1 MTASTAPVVII
12 IAGPNGAGK
21 TTASKEILR
30 KELSVREFVNADWI
44 ARGLSGFSPE
54 TAAIAA
60 GRVMLERLRL
70 LAREKSSFAFETTL
84 ASRTF
89 VRWIRQLREQG
100 YRSQLIYLWV
110 PDPALCLERVRTR
123 VSLGGHDVPE
133 ETIRRRFESSLQNLF
148 QLYLPLVDVWEVYDS
163 SKIGQRKLIAQGA
176 RDGCEQVMLP
186 QYWQRL
192 KANYGKPDGQ

>member
-1 MTASTAPVVII
+1 MAVSSAPVVII

-21 TTASKEILR
+21 TTASEEILR
-30 KELSVREFVNADWI
+30 RELSVREFVNADWI
-44 ARGLSGFSPE
+44 ARGLSAFSPE

-60 GRVMLERLRL
+60 GRVMLERLRS

-133 ETIRRRFESSLQNLF
+133 ETIRRRFESSLRNLF
-148 QLYLPLVDVWEVYDS
+148 QLYLPLVDVWEVYDNAHRGS
-163 SKIGQRKLIAQGA
+163 RRPVA
-176 RDGCEQVMLP
+176 RGGGGTSEHVELP
-186 QYWQRL
+186 ECWQRL
-192 KANYGKPDGQ
+192 KAKYETPVGQ